1 MKRKG
6 GGIAV
11 TSIEVYILRYRT
23 DEINTKHDNERVKTT
38 K

>member
-6 GGIAV
+6 GGLAV
-11 TSIEVYILRYRT
+11 KSIEVYILHYKT
-23 DEINTKHDNERVKTT
+23 EEINTKHGNERVKTT